1 MMDMMDKLNKE
12 YTRRFRGP
20 KYDMIPDDLQED
32 TWALVPAGTS
42 HRIIIGTRDQILHL
56 YDNYNNGNEV
66 IDIAGIGIIFDDV
79 VKLI

>member
-1 MMDMMDKLNKE
+1 MIRMLDKLNEE

-56 YDNYNNGNEV
+56 YDNYNAGNEV
-66 IDIAGIGIIFDDV
+66 IDIAGVDFIIDDAI
-79 VKLI
+79 KLI

>member
-1 MMDMMDKLNKE
+1 MDKLNKE
-12 YTRRFRGP
+12 YTRKFRGP
-20 KYDMIPDDLQED
+20 QYDMIPHDLEDD

-42 HRIIIGTRDQILHL
+42 HRLIVGTRDQILHL